1 MLKKSYLVIYIL
13 FLSCFNNS
21 SKLELETISN
31 VNLNKFMGN
40 WYVIACIPTILEK
53 NIVNAI
59 ENYSLNENNEIETTF
74 SFRKK
79 SVLNPVKT
87 YKSKAII
94 LNEKNNSEWEMQF
107 FGGLFKSKYLI
118 IDLSKD
124 YSTTIVTVPNKNYLW
139 IMSREPKVRDSV
151 YSDMMNKLK
160 NLDFDIEKIIRV
172 PQIW

>member
-1 MLKKSYLVIYIL
+1 MFLLMLRKNFKMLKKSYLVIYIL

-79 SVLNPVKT
+79 SVLNPIKT

-94 LNEKNNSEWEMQF
+94 LNEKNNSEWEMHF
-107 FGGLFKSKYLI
+107 LGGLFNFLCVALPSQSLFVCFCDERSFVRKENVREKQTVN
-118 IDLSKD
+118 
-124 YSTTIVTVPNKNYLW
+124 STSLHSAKN
-139 IMSREPKVRDSV
+139 
-151 YSDMMNKLK
+151 
-160 NLDFDIEKIIRV
+160 
-172 PQIW
+172 